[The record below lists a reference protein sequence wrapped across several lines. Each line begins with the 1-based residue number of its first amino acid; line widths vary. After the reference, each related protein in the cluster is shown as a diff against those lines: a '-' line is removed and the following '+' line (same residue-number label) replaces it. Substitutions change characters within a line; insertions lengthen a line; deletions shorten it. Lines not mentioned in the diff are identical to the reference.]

1 LKVTSAILQEA
12 RIELTNQLFESV
24 CVMMTEQSLESSIGQ
39 QTGQKLHLYMS
50 KQVCLFPCLLQV
62 HLFFDRGI
70 CQVLFDF
77 ITILCVL
84 L

>member
-1 LKVTSAILQEA
+1 M
-12 RIELTNQLFESV
+12 ELTNQLFEFV

-62 HLFFDRGI
+62 YLFFDRRI
-70 CQVLFDF
+70 CRVLFDF

>member
-1 LKVTSAILQEA
+1 MK
-12 RIELTNQLFESV
+12 LTNQLFEFV
-24 CVMMTEQSLESSIGQ
+24 CVVMTEQSLESSIGQ

-50 KQVCLFPCLLQV
+50 KQVCLFPFLLHV
-62 HLFFDRGI
+62 YLFFDRRI
-70 CQVLFDF
+70 CRVLFDI